1 MIRFSLHCEK
11 GHGFEAW
18 FSKSADY
25 EEQAARGLVSCPEC
39 GSPEV
44 EKALMAPA
52 VAHGG
57 PKEEGRRKL
66 AMDVEQAERI
76 KAIKEMV
83 AAVRANSED
92 VGDRF
97 AEEARRIHYGESE
110 KRGIIGSADH
120 DDARALLDEG
130 IAFAPLPHFPDDAN

>member
-25 EEQAARGLVSCPEC
+25 EEQAARGLVACPEC
-39 GSPEV
+39 GSTRV

-52 VAHGG
+52 VAHGRAED
-57 PKEEGRRKL
+57 KGRQKL
-66 AMDVEQAERI
+66 AMDVEQAGRI

-83 AAVRANSED
+83 AAIRAQSED

-120 DDARALLDEG
+120 DDARELLEEG
-130 IAFAPLPHFPDDAN
+130 IAFAPLPNFPDEAN

>member
-25 EEQAARGLVSCPEC
+25 EDQAARGLVACPEC
-39 GSPEV
+39 GSTRI

-52 VAHGG
+52 VAHGRA
-57 PKEEGRRKL
+57 KDAVRKKL

-76 KAIKEMV
+76 KAVKEMV
-83 AAVRANSED
+83 AAIRAGSED

-120 DDARALLDEG
+120 DDARALLEEG
-130 IAFAPLPHFPDDAN
+130 IAFAPLPNFPDDAN